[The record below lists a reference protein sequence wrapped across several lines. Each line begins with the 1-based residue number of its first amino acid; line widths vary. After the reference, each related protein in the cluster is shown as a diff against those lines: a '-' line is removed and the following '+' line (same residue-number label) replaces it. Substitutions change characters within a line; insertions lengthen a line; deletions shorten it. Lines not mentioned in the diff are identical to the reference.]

1 MLSKT
6 AHFFFQIFAIFKVKA
21 FLTSTDSD
29 FYLYYIMFMHLV
41 MVPQIMPLFILLR
54 VFYIRYQKNGFPY
67 QKLWFIVG
75 SFRKNAYLCKK
86 LLGLNVI
93 K

>member
-1 MLSKT
+1 
-6 AHFFFQIFAIFKVKA
+6 
-21 FLTSTDSD
+21 
-29 FYLYYIMFMHLV
+29 MHLV

-54 VFYIRYQKNGFPY
+54 VFYIRYQKNVFLC
-67 QKLWFIVG
+67 QKLKFIVG
-75 SFRKNAYLCKK
+75 GFRKNAYLCKK

>member
-1 MLSKT
+1 
-6 AHFFFQIFAIFKVKA
+6 
-21 FLTSTDSD
+21 
-29 FYLYYIMFMHLV
+29 MHLV

-54 VFYIRYQKNGFPY
+54 VFYIRYQKNRLLC
-67 QKLWFIVG
+67 QKLKFIVG